1 MNENDSPERQQFQEA
16 VEKELKYFQMALGGV
31 GSLEL
36 TKNQVVLIEEF
47 CSDWT
52 KAESVL
58 RWYNKLHPDSSR
70 PLAEIGQAVHY
81 VSKTVA
87 ERGSYN
93 KRRFLKPKGRTFF
106 DDMQD
111 RLGREVW
118 EGLYSFYGKVFGTN
132 PAPVATE
139 FELGLLACSAYA
151 AAEPLK
157 EGDRQLSIQVVMLG
171 VTAVGYSIAE
181 RLPKPQVV
189 QGTLEGL
196 TIEIY
201 INPGPEISWNRLSQG
216 DDLMVVM
223 LEDCILT
230 ELFGHLKLGDSPNPS
245 AVRSFESLLG
255 RAPVVQ
261 WSPSLET
268 IRLKDA

>member
-1 MNENDSPERQQFQEA
+1 MNENNSPERMEFRDEIQVQLKLFQS
-16 VEKELKYFQMALGGV
+16 ALGGV

-36 TKNQVVLIEEF
+36 TKNQMALIEEF

-52 KAESVL
+52 KAESVIG
-58 RWYNKLHPDSSR
+58 WYNKLHPDSSR
-70 PLAEIGQAVHY
+70 PLAEIGQAVHLAA
-81 VSKTVA
+81 KTIS

-93 KRRFLKPKGRTFF
+93 KRRFLAPKGRTFF

-111 RLGREVW
+111 RFGREVW
-118 EGLYSFYGKVFGTN
+118 EGLYSFYGKIFGTN

-157 EGDRQLSIQVVMLG
+157 EGDRQLSIRVVMLG

-201 INPGPEISWNRLSQG
+201 INPGPEISWNRMSQG
-216 DDLMVVM
+216 EELMVGM

-230 ELFGHLKLGDSPNPS
+230 ELFSHLNLGDSPNPS